1 VKKKENTRADLFSA
15 TIADLSRAIED
26 LVSGRKKPEGLEG
39 TIDDAKT
46 LAQQWKNP
54 YSAKDSKYRRPL
66 FDTSSNPTIFLLA
79 ALVVAL
85 KKQDQELAEQN
96 RISIFEELEELRS
109 AVLHAY
115 AQMRELGEALQSAKP
130 KPKPK
135 RWQPF
140 EETRRKWYRNFCNSI
155 EYQFGGGLVAD
166 LRKNP
171 ALRGLSDAELQW
183 LGATCLDN
191 IFRGD
196 AVGKVTTRVNFLGG
210 PPIVVDARTD
220 MQRLED
226 SFFGI
231 DRKRLSKLLSGKKKR
246 HYWGDV
252 IRIMA
257 GLLKERPR
265 KKRRKSKPGPA
276 RQIWLNDEDLR
287 ERVLKGIEAR
297 LNSFPVQGDIKEA
310 FLKVVYDYLQRIG
323 KR

>member
-1 VKKKENTRADLFSA
+1 
-15 TIADLSRAIED
+15 
-26 LVSGRKKPEGLEG
+26 
-39 TIDDAKT
+39 
-46 LAQQWKNP
+46 
-54 YSAKDSKYRRPL
+54 
-66 FDTSSNPTIFLLA
+66 
-79 ALVVAL
+79 
-85 KKQDQELAEQN
+85 
-96 RISIFEELEELRS
+96 
-109 AVLHAY
+109 
-115 AQMRELGEALQSAKP
+115 
-130 KPKPK
+130 
-135 RWQPF
+135 
-140 EETRRKWYRNFCNSI
+140 
-155 EYQFGGGLVAD
+155 
-166 LRKNP
+166 
-171 ALRGLSDAELQW
+171 
-183 LGATCLDN
+183 
-191 IFRGD
+191 
-196 AVGKVTTRVNFLGG
+196 
-210 PPIVVDARTD
+210 

-246 HYWGDV
+246 RYWGDV